1 MKTEEWDEKMKLS
14 NQYRGLDTEE
24 YGFLAARAR
33 EQREK
38 ERQVADE
45 ESRGIASY
53 REYVDQG
60 GALWVPLT
68 KLQSIGRQARRGEC
82 SCRRGILQ
90 TSTAE
95 RAERA
100 KGADEGGQEGRQVVA
115 ERRCREEEA
124 EARGKQGRGGQGE
137 RDQDDRQARG

>member
-45 ESRGIASY
+45 ESREIASY

-60 GALWVPLT
+60 AKPCWCLT
-68 KLQSIGRQARRGEC
+68 TLQSIGRQARRGEC
-82 SCRRGILQ
+82 GRGRGVFK

-100 KGADEGGQEGRQVVA
+100 EGADEGGQEGCQVVA
-115 ERRCREEEA
+115 
-124 EARGKQGRGGQGE
+124 
-137 RDQDDRQARG
+137 

>member
-45 ESRGIASY
+45 ESREIASY
-53 REYVDQG
+53 REYVN
-60 GALWVPLT
+60 
-68 KLQSIGRQARRGEC
+68 
-82 SCRRGILQ
+82 
-90 TSTAE
+90 
-95 RAERA
+95 
-100 KGADEGGQEGRQVVA
+100 
-115 ERRCREEEA
+115 
-124 EARGKQGRGGQGE
+124 QGE
-137 RDQDDRQARG
+137 AVLVSNDVTEHWPPSTPRRVQLQKRHPPNQHRRAGRARQGCR